1 MFCIVGTLVG
11 VGVIGTR
18 VAESS
23 GGALSADATLLA
35 PLGPAFSIWSVVYA
49 GLAAYTL
56 WQWLPASSTDPR
68 ARSTGWLAAASMV
81 LNAGW
86 LLVTQQGWLWAS
98 VVVILA
104 LVAVLGVLVQRLAD
118 LGPAPSLV
126 QRVVVD
132 GTFGLYLGWVA
143 VATCA
148 NITATL
154 VAEGV
159 ETSSPGGRAGRSPR
173 HRRRRGGRGGRRGPH
188 RTALERRRGCGLG
201 PGLDRRRPA
210 HRRAGLHPRGCRRG
224 VAAVAVLGL
233 TARAAVRDRLTA
245 KTGRSGPGCP
255 DLGSSSTT
263 AGPDE
268 PPAHR
273 QSSGRPRVR
282 RHRREAGTLRGRRR
296 RCGGT
301 AT

>member
-1 MFCIVGTLVG
+1 LDGGVTTAQRTTAPAPTGADRGRQVGVTIAEVFCIVGTLVG

-68 ARSTGWLAAASMV
+68 ARRTGWLAAASMV
-81 LNAGW
+81 LNAAW

-104 LVAVLGVLVQRLAD
+104 LVVVLGVLVQRLAD

-159 ETSSPGGRAGRSPR
+159 ETSTLVGELVAVLVIGVVVVVAAVVVARTGPRWSVAAAAAWGLAWIAVGRLADEPPS
-173 HRRRRGGRGGRRGPH
+173 
-188 RTALERRRGCGLG
+188 TLV
-201 PGLDRRRPA
+201 
-210 HRRAGLHPRGCRRG
+210 G
-224 VAAVAVLGL
+224 VVAAIAAVAVLGL
-233 TARAAVRDRLTA
+233 TARAAVR
-245 KTGRSGPGCP
+245 S
-255 DLGSSSTT
+255 
-263 AGPDE
+263 
-268 PPAHR
+268 
-273 QSSGRPRVR
+273 
-282 RHRREAGTLRGRRR
+282 
-296 RCGGT
+296 
-301 AT
+301 